1 MVHGAPTNYHSGPL
15 RLFEW
20 TACLGDDQGAS
31 GVTDDEQRA
40 VEHLAEALADAA
52 PGSSGSVHRAHY
64 AGGGV
69 GYRHGHQVAQAEV
82 TADGVTWT

>member
-1 MVHGAPTNYHSGPL
+1 MVHAAPPNYHGGPP

-20 TACLGDDQGAS
+20 TARLGDDQGAT
-31 GVTDDEQRA
+31 GVTDDPDRA
-40 VEHLAEALADAA
+40 VEHLAEALANAA
-52 PGSSGSVHRAHY
+52 PGASGSVHRAHY

-69 GYRHGHQVAQAEV
+69 GYQHGHQVAHARV